1 MQGMKFYHSKNIAH
15 RDIKPENI
23 LVDMESPSLTTK
35 IIDFGFAAQ
44 SVRKMDVFCGT
55 PAYMSP
61 EICNKE
67 KYSGPATDMWATGIL
82 LYTILFGAQPFRAS
96 NEKDLFRKIISGKYH
111 TPAMTARDRSA
122 SRSPSRSPR
131 LSPSRSRL
139 GLKTDPSIKFKEY
152 KHIKNVGTIREI
164 LADILTTNEEKRLTA
179 DKVLQKYDKWLN
191 I

>member
-23 LVDMESPSLTTK
+23 LVDMNNPDLTTK

-44 SVRKMDVFCGT
+44 SLRKMDVFCGT

-82 LYTILFGAQPFRAS
+82 LYTILFGSQPFRAS

-111 TPAMTARDRSA
+111 TPALTARDRSA
-122 SRSPSRSPR
+122 SRSPARSPR
-131 LSPSRSRL
+131 LSPLRPSPSRPRL
-139 GLKTDPSIKFKEY
+139 GQQTDPNVRFKEY
-152 KHIKNVGTIREI
+152 RHIKNVGTIREL
-164 LADILTTNEEKRLTA
+164 LAEILTTKEDSRLTA
-179 DKVLQKYDKWLN
+179 D
-191 I
+191 

>member
-23 LVDMESPSLTTK
+23 LVDMNNSDLTTK

-44 SVRKMDVFCGT
+44 SLRKMDVFCGT

-82 LYTILFGAQPFRAS
+82 LYTILFGSQPFRAS
-96 NEKDLFRKIISGKYH
+96 NEKDRLLDHLQGH
-111 TPAMTARDRSA
+111 QG
-122 SRSPSRSPR
+122 SP
-131 LSPSRSRL
+131 
-139 GLKTDPSIKFKEY
+139 
-152 KHIKNVGTIREI
+152 H
-164 LADILTTNEEKRLTA
+164 
-179 DKVLQKYDKWLN
+179 
-191 I
+191 

>member
-1 MQGMKFYHSKNIAH
+1 
-15 RDIKPENI
+15 
-23 LVDMESPSLTTK
+23 
-35 IIDFGFAAQ
+35 
-44 SVRKMDVFCGT
+44 MDVFCGT

-67 KYSGPATDMWATGIL
+67 KYSGSATDMWATGIL

-111 TPAMTARDRSA
+111 TPAMTTRDRSA

-131 LSPSRSRL
+131 LSRSRSRM
-139 GLKTDPSIKFKEY
+139 GLNTDPSIRFKEY
-152 KHIKNVGTIREI
+152 KHIKNVSTIREI

-179 DKVLQKYDKWLN
+179 DRVLKKYDKWLN

>member
-1 MQGMKFYHSKNIAH
+1 MKFYHSKNIAH

-23 LVDMESPSLTTK
+23 LVDMQSPSLTTK

-111 TPAMTARDRSA
+111 TPAMTARDKSA

-139 GLKTDPSIKFKEY
+139 GLNTDPSIRFKEY

-179 DKVLQKYDKWLN
+179 DRVLQKYDKWLN